1 LPKGGAGVTHRELH
15 TQRNQESACASKRQG
30 ALPLRSW
37 QKGHTRGDHVGA
49 FRKIAE
55 RFRSR
60 TAWLFCLCAIAAW
73 CTTSIAQQ
81 SGMGRE
87 VDFHIS
93 QGPLEVALLQFSR
106 QANVPI
112 TLAPNA
118 TEKLH
123 TDGLAGRVTITA
135 ALNTLLQHSGL
146 SYAVIGETVTITR
159 PTNGQ
164 VERSVPTLHAGD
176 SSRNSSEQR

>member
-1 LPKGGAGVTHRELH
+1 VRLAEWVSRARKDTSGG
-15 TQRNQESACASKRQG
+15 
-30 ALPLRSW
+30 
-37 QKGHTRGDHVGA
+37 DYVGA
-49 FRKIAE
+49 FREIAE
-55 RFRSR
+55 WFRSR

-81 SGMGRE
+81 AGMGRE
-87 VDFHIS
+87 VDFHIPK
-93 QGPLEVALLQFSR
+93 GPLEVALLQFSR
-106 QANVPI
+106 QANIPI
-112 TLAPNA
+112 TVAPNA

-159 PTNGQ
+159 PTIGQ
-164 VERSVPTLHAGD
+164 AEHSVPTLHAGD
-176 SSRNSSEQR
+176 SSRNSSGQR